1 MRSGFVAVVGRPN
14 VGKSTLVNAMVGTK
28 VAITSSRPNTTRHR
42 ILGVLHDAE
51 ADAQVVFVDTPGIH
65 RPKSTLGSRLNETA
79 TDALNDVDVIVVVVD
94 AAAAIGPGDRTVL
107 ERSVRQVQ
115 RATAASA
122 AAAAAAAARAGS
134 ASAPSPPASA
144 ERKEPLTVAE
154 LEEWDDDDDEAEG
167 TVSEPPG
174 LIVVINKVD
183 KAGNGQVLE
192 RIIQAKEAVETLA
205 GTAGLTDV
213 EYFPVSARR
222 GKGVDGLTSFLID
235 RLPEGPPFFPP
246 DVVTD
251 TPEALWVAE
260 LVREQLLAKTRDE
273 LPHAITCRV
282 TEWEW
287 PHIRVE
293 IIVERDSQKAIVIG
307 KGGEVLK
314 AVGIAVREELPEGT
328 YLDLHVKVERHW
340 QNRDEMLNRLGY

>member
-14 VGKSTLVNAMVGTK
+14 VGKSTLVNQMVGTK

-42 ILGVLHDAE
+42 ILGVLHDSD

-65 RPKSTLGSRLNETA
+65 RPKTALGIRLNETA
-79 TDALNDVDVIVVVVD
+79 TDALSDVDVVLAVVD
-94 AAAAIGPGDRTVL
+94 ATAKIGPGDRTVL
-107 ERSVRQVQ
+107 ERAARQVQ
-115 RATAASA
+115 RAGAAAAARDHMA
-122 AAAAAAAARAGS
+122 AAAAADH
-134 ASAPSPPASA
+134 
-144 ERKEPLTVAE
+144 
-154 LEEWDDDDDEAEG
+154 DDD
-167 TVSEPPG
+167 TVPG
-174 LIVVINKVD
+174 LVVVVNKVD
-183 KAGNGQVLE
+183 RASSAQILE
-192 RIIQAKEAVETLA
+192 RLTEAKAAVDAL
-205 GTAGLTDV
+205 GDLPDV
-213 EYFPVSARR
+213 EYFPVSARTGR
-222 GKGVDGLTSFLID
+222 GVEALTEHVIA
-235 RLPEGPPFFPP
+235 RLADGPPFFPP

-282 TEWEW
+282 TEWEG

-314 AVGIAVREELPEGT
+314 AVGIAAREELPEGT
-328 YLDLHVKVERHW
+328 YLDLHVKVERRW
-340 QNRDEMLNRLGY
+340 QNRAEMLDRLGY

>member
-28 VAITSSRPNTTRHR
+28 VAITSSKPNTTRHR
-42 ILGVLHDAE
+42 ILGVLHDPD

-65 RPKSTLGSRLNETA
+65 RPRSTLGSRLNETA
-79 TDALNDVDVIVVVVD
+79 TDALNDVDVIMVIVD
-94 AAAAIGPGDRTVL
+94 GTAAIGPGDRTVL

-115 RATAASA
+115 RVTAAAVRS
-122 AAAAAAAARAGS
+122 RDTGNED
-134 ASAPSPPASA
+134 P
-144 ERKEPLTVAE
+144 
-154 LEEWDDDDDEAEG
+154 DDGADDEIDA
-167 TVSEPPG
+167 PPG
-174 LIVVINKVD
+174 LIVVVNKVD
-183 KAGNGQVLE
+183 KANNAQVME
-192 RIIQAKEAVETLA
+192 RLTQAKAAVDAL
-205 GTAGLTDV
+205 TAPIELEDV
-213 EYFPVSARR
+213 EYFPVSARS
-222 GKGVDGLTSFLID
+222 GKGVDSLTAHLIA

-246 DVVTD
+246 DVITD

-307 KGGEVLK
+307 KGGDVLK

-328 YLDLHVKVERHW
+328 YLDLHVKVEKHW

>member
-42 ILGVLHDAE
+42 ILGVLHDPAS
-51 ADAQVVFVDTPGIH
+51 DAQVVFVDTPGIH
-65 RPKSTLGSRLNETA
+65 RPRSTLGSRLNETA
-79 TDALNDVDVIVVVVD
+79 TDALNDVDVIMVIVD
-94 AAAAIGPGDRTVL
+94 GTAAIGPGDRTVL

-115 RATAASA
+115 RVT
-122 AAAAAAAARAGS
+122 AAAARTD
-134 ASAPSPPASA
+134 P
-144 ERKEPLTVAE
+144 
-154 LEEWDDDDDEAEG
+154 DDDEEVDA
-167 TVSEPPG
+167 PPG
-174 LIVVINKVD
+174 LIVVVNKAD
-183 KAGNGQVLE
+183 KANNAQVME
-192 RIIQAKEAVETLA
+192 RLIQAKAAVDALTAPNELA
-205 GTAGLTDV
+205 DV
-213 EYFPVSARR
+213 EYFPVSART
-222 GKGVDGLTSFLID
+222 GKGVDGLTAYLIA
-235 RLPEGPPFFPP
+235 RLPEGPPFFPD

>member
-14 VGKSTLVNAMVGTK
+14 VGKSTLVNAMVGPK

-42 ILGVLHDAE
+42 ILGVLHDTA

-65 RPKSTLGSRLNETA
+65 RPRSTLGSRLNETA
-79 TDALNDVDVIVVVVD
+79 TDALNDVDVIMVIVD
-94 AAAAIGPGDRTVL
+94 GTAAIGPGDRTVL

-115 RATAASA
+115 RVT
-122 AAAAAAAARAGS
+122 AAAARSRRAEEIGS
-134 ASAPSPPASA
+134 DPGGA
-144 ERKEPLTVAE
+144 
-154 LEEWDDDDDEAEG
+154 DDDDSSGEVD
-167 TVSEPPG
+167 VPPG
-174 LIVVINKVD
+174 LIVVVNKAD
-183 KAGNGQVLE
+183 KANNAQVME
-192 RIIQAKEAVETLA
+192 RLIQAKAAVDALTAPDELA
-205 GTAGLTDV
+205 DV
-213 EYFPVSARR
+213 EYFPVSART
-222 GKGVDGLTSFLID
+222 GKGVDGLTAYLIA
-235 RLPEGPPFFPP
+235 RLPEGPPFFPD

>member
-42 ILGVLHDAE
+42 ILGVLHDPT

-65 RPKSTLGSRLNETA
+65 RPRSTLGARLNETA
-79 TDALNDVDVIVVVVD
+79 TDALNDVDVILVIVD
-94 AAAAIGPGDRTVL
+94 GTAAIGPGDRTVL

-115 RATAASA
+115 RITAA
-122 AAAAAAAARAGS
+122 AAAAAAAARS
-134 ASAPSPPASA
+134 HS
-144 ERKEPLTVAE
+144 VAE
-154 LEEWDDDDDEAEG
+154 PEPGVPPPPLQDAFAEGDDFEEVDDDFD
-167 TVSEPPG
+167 EPPG
-174 LIVVINKVD
+174 LIVVVNKVD
-183 KAGNGQVLE
+183 KANNAQVME
-192 RIIQAKEAVETLA
+192 RLTQAKAAVDALA
-205 GTAGLTDV
+205 PHDELADV
-213 EYFPVSARR
+213 EYFPVSART
-222 GKGVDGLTSFLID
+222 GKGVDALTAFLID

>member
-1 MRSGFVAVVGRPN
+1 VRSGFVAVVGRPN

-42 ILGVLHDAE
+42 ILGVLHDPA

-65 RPKSTLGSRLNETA
+65 RPRSTLGSRLNETA
-79 TDALNDVDVIVVVVD
+79 TDALNDVDVIMVIVD
-94 AAAAIGPGDRTVL
+94 GTAAIGPGDRTVL

-115 RATAASA
+115 RVT
-122 AAAAAAAARAGS
+122 AAAARS
-134 ASAPSPPASA
+134 A
-144 ERKEPLTVAE
+144 
-154 LEEWDDDDDEAEG
+154 DDEE
-167 TVSEPPG
+167 VDVPPG
-174 LIVVINKVD
+174 LIVVVNKAD
-183 KAGNGQVLE
+183 KANNAQVME
-192 RIIQAKEAVETLA
+192 RLLQAKAAVDALTAPDELA
-205 GTAGLTDV
+205 DV
-213 EYFPVSARR
+213 EYFPVSART
-222 GKGVDGLTSFLID
+222 GKGVDGLTAYLIA
-235 RLPEGPPFFPP
+235 RLPEGPPFFPD

>member
-1 MRSGFVAVVGRPN
+1 
-14 VGKSTLVNAMVGTK
+14 
-28 VAITSSRPNTTRHR
+28 
-42 ILGVLHDAE
+42 
-51 ADAQVVFVDTPGIH
+51 
-65 RPKSTLGSRLNETA
+65 
-79 TDALNDVDVIVVVVD
+79 
-94 AAAAIGPGDRTVL
+94 
-107 ERSVRQVQ
+107 
-115 RATAASA
+115 
-122 AAAAAAAARAGS
+122 AAARSRA
-134 ASAPSPPASA
+134 AQDA
-144 ERKEPLTVAE
+144 EPGDTDTDTDADDARARL
-154 LEEWDDDDDEAEG
+154 DDDSDIGEGDEDEID
-167 TVSEPPG
+167 EPPG
-174 LIVVINKVD
+174 LIVVVNKVD
-183 KAGNGQVLE
+183 KANNAQVME
-192 RIIQAKEAVETLA
+192 RLTQAKAAVDALTAPVELA
-205 GTAGLTDV
+205 DV
-213 EYFPVSARR
+213 EYFPVSARTK
-222 GKGVDGLTSFLID
+222 KGVDSLTAFLIE

-246 DVVTD
+246 DVITD

>member
-42 ILGVLHDAE
+42 ILGVLHDPA

-65 RPKSTLGSRLNETA
+65 RPRSTLGSRLNETA
-79 TDALNDVDVIVVVVD
+79 TDALNDVDVIMVIVD
-94 AAAAIGPGDRTVL
+94 GTAAIGPGDRTVL

-115 RATAASA
+115 RV
-122 AAAAAAAARAGS
+122 AAAAARAHVADGD
-134 ASAPSPPASA
+134 PDHDHD
-144 ERKEPLTVAE
+144 EPDV
-154 LEEWDDDDDEAEG
+154 
-167 TVSEPPG
+167 PPG
-174 LIVVINKVD
+174 LIVVVNKAD
-183 KAGNGQVLE
+183 KANNAQVME
-192 RIIQAKEAVETLA
+192 RLTQAKAAVDALTAPDELA
-205 GTAGLTDV
+205 DV
-213 EYFPVSARR
+213 EYFPVSART
-222 GKGVDGLTSFLID
+222 GKGVDALTAFLIA
-235 RLPEGPPFFPP
+235 RLPDGPPFFPD

-314 AVGIAVREELPEGT
+314 AVGIAVREGLPEGT